1 MAQLNK
7 KIATQ
12 YDSFVE
18 TKYCNKLKSMTSREC
33 TAEINLQRRWR
44 SDIICSKMFGTILP
58 PLFFF
63 LLEFQEN
70 FVRRFCHSRFAWWHS
85 DKVTITKLSI
95 FATNKL
101 VPFIIIGL
109 LIQNI
114 GLFGNV
120 LMYIWSRKASSKL
133 AWEDTRMQYKSGVD
147 RNLDNPQAIY
157 RPCWLQAKL
166 PDSLPGNSFSGWS
179 SFQRSLY
186 ADSFPQQWSF

>member
-18 TKYCNKLKSMTSREC
+18 TKYCNKLKSMTSRKC
-33 TAEINLQRRWR
+33 AAENNLQRRWW

-58 PLFFF
+58 L

-70 FVRRFCHSRFAWWHS
+70 WYH
-85 DKVTITKLSI
+85 
-95 FATNKL
+95 KL
-101 VPFIIIGL
+101 VPTIINGL
-109 LIQNI
+109 LTQNI

>member
-1 MAQLNK
+1 
-7 KIATQ
+7 
-12 YDSFVE
+12 
-18 TKYCNKLKSMTSREC
+18 MTSREC
-33 TAEINLQRRWR
+33 AAEINLQRRWW
-44 SDIICSKMFGTILP
+44 SDIICSKCLGPFCP
-58 PLFFF
+58 RSSPYSW
-63 LLEFQEN
+63 N

-85 DKVTITKLSI
+85 DKVTISKSSN

-101 VPFIIIGL
+101 VPTIIIGL

-157 RPCWLQAKL
+157 RPCWLRAKL
-166 PDSLPGNSFSGWS
+166 PDSLPGNSFSVWS